1 MGGGSMGG
9 GSTGGGGFAGA
20 PSRGGSFARGA
31 PSTSVA
37 MRSGPIGNRA
47 VVPGGRTWTRAWNG
61 RHHFRHRSRFAAFGF
76 AGPYFY
82 DDSCSRFASVRGVW
96 RRVWVCY

>member
-1 MGGGSMGG
+1 
-9 GSTGGGGFAGA
+9 
-20 PSRGGSFARGA
+20 
-31 PSTSVA
+31 
-37 MRSGPIGNRA
+37 
-47 VVPGGRTWTRAWNG
+47 VPGGRTWTRAWNG